1 MMNQEINWL
10 ADREEEIEALYRS
23 AALRFADHPE
33 LAQFLLTLAD
43 QERDH
48 GGYLRQLY
56 QPHYQGLPEGELLCP
71 PDAREKTVEM
81 IAAGWQALAAK
92 DFRQE
97 QMLELIARLEFSE
110 WNAIFLLAMNWRGQ
124 SDGEFRRMLGEIEL
138 HRKTVEDYLLH
149 SPAADDLYQLIHTL
163 APLWKKR
170 ILIVDDDPVIAR
182 LLGIVMT
189 PYGELEVTTRP
200 ADALNHLRSR
210 HFDVM
215 ISDVCMPEMDGIEL
229 YQQAVQL
236 DPEIGKHFLFFTA
249 TNQQEHLRFIAEHH
263 IPTLKKPARLNVL
276 QAAMTSLLN

>member
-1 MMNQEINWL
+1 MNQEINWL
-10 ADREEEIEALYRS
+10 AEREEEIEALYRS
-23 AALRFADHPE
+23 AAARFANHPE

-48 GGYLRQLY
+48 GRHLRQLY
-56 QPHYQGLPEGELLCP
+56 QPHYQGLPEGELLCS
-71 PDAREKTVEM
+71 PDARQKTVEM
-81 IAAGWQALAAK
+81 LAAGWQALAAE
-92 DFRQE
+92 DFRAE
-97 QMLELIARLEFSE
+97 QMLELVARLEFSE
-110 WNAIFLLAMNWRGQ
+110 WNAIFLLSMNWSGQ

-149 SPAADDLYQLIHTL
+149 SPAADELYQLIHTL

-229 YQQAVQL
+229 YQQAIQL

-249 TNQQEHLRFIAEHH
+249 TTHQEHLRFIAEHH
-263 IPTLKKPARLNVL
+263 IPTLRKPARLNVL
-276 QAAMTSLLN
+276 QEAMTSLLQ